1 MDAIVET
8 GDGEPWVAY
17 QWTYLCRLRNTYKIQ
32 KLTESAEDADAKEL
46 RKANA
51 KELRRKA

>member
-17 QWTYLCRLRNTYKIQ
+17 QWTYLCRLRNAYKIQ
-32 KLTESAEDADAKEL
+32 KLAESAEDADAKEL